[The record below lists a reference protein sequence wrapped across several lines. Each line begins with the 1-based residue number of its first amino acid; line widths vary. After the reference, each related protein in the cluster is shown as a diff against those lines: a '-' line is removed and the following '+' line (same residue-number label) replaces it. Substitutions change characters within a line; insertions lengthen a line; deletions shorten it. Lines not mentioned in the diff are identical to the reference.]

1 MRLTPSWLRSS
12 SGGDTD
18 ERSGDSETT
27 SGFTLVY
34 SPESDFS
41 TTDTDETR
49 AREFIPESDTAL
61 VAVLDEMNTPVT
73 VDEVTDELTEP
84 ARLPIETWATV
95 HERLHQDRLPALDA
109 AGAIEFDET
118 QGVIERSTART
129 NENRL
134 RSSAVLVAISLGLL
148 CVVIALI
155 SVSVLIS

>member
-12 SGGDTD
+12 SEGDAE

-27 SGFTLVY
+27 SGFTMVS
-34 SPESDFS
+34 SPGNDFS
-41 TTDTDETR
+41 GIDTDETR
-49 AREFIPESDTAL
+49 AQEFIPESDTAL

-73 VDEVTDELTEP
+73 VDEVTDKLVEP
-84 ARLPIETWATV
+84 ARPTIEIWATV

-118 QGVIERSTART
+118 QGVIDRSTART
-129 NENRL
+129 NENQFF
-134 RSSAVLVAISLGLL
+134 SSAVLAAISLGLL
-148 CVVIALI
+148 CAVIALV